1 MIPDL
6 PTHLLRGFVAL
17 AETGSLS
24 GAASR
29 LERSESAISLQMAR
43 LEDVTGLAL
52 FHRDGRR
59 LALTPQADLLLG
71 HARAILARIDAARAA
86 LSDAGHAGSV
96 RLGLVQ
102 DFAGDFLREVLA
114 VLARTHPAARVE
126 VVVDRSAA
134 LLDALGA
141 DRIDVA
147 LCGAGAADPHA
158 DRSEPMV
165 WFGRADLAA
174 LDVLP
179 LAVVAAPCPFLDAA
193 RAALDAARRPW
204 RIAFETPSL
213 EGLRA
218 AAAAGIGVACR
229 TRAAAGTLPVL
240 GSAETLPDLPAI
252 RWSIRTRKVDHK
264 PAVES
269 ATAILARALRR
280 HQKVV
285 D

>member
-17 AETGSLS
+17 AETGSLA
-24 GAASR
+24 GAAAR
-29 LERSESAISLQMAR
+29 LGRSESAVSLQMAR

-59 LALTPQADLLLG
+59 LGLTPQADLLLG
-71 HARAILARIDAARAA
+71 HARAILARVDAARAA
-86 LSDAGHAGSV
+86 LSEAGRAGPA

-102 DFAGDFLREVLA
+102 DFAGDFLREALA
-114 VLARTHPAARVE
+114 ALARTHPAARVE

-134 LLDALGA
+134 LLEALGA
-141 DRIDVA
+141 GRIDVA
-147 LCGAGAADPHA
+147 LCGAGPAEPQSDHSAA
-158 DRSEPMV
+158 MV
-165 WFGRADLAA
+165 WFGRAELAT

-193 RAALDAARRPW
+193 RAALDGMGRPW

-218 AAAAGIGVACR
+218 AVAAGVGVACR
-229 TRAAAGTLPVL
+229 TRSAAGGAPPLGAANGLPP
-240 GSAETLPDLPAI
+240 LPPM
-252 RWSIRTRKVDHK
+252 RWR
-264 PAVES
+264 
-269 ATAILARALRR
+269 LRR
-280 HQKVV
+280 GR
-285 D
+285 DGGPAAEALAGIASRLLADGNFP